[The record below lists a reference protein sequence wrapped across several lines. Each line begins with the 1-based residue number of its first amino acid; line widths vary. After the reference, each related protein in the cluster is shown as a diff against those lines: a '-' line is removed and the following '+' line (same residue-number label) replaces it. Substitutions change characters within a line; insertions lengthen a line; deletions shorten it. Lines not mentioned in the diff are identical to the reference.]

1 MKASAAIEKVVD
13 IQEMEIC
20 LEKAIKEITTTMF
33 DCNSEIIPFE
43 SVALIPPGLSAIVGF
58 GGKISGNIS
67 IHLSPEGACTLASN
81 MLGME
86 FNAMDDIVADAMGEM
101 VNMLAGGMKKYACR
115 HEDLFKISV
124 PSIIYGTD
132 YSTHAPKDFER
143 LLMGVKTGSTTY
155 SLQLVFAQSA

>member
-1 MKASAAIEKVVD
+1 MKASAPVEKVID
-13 IQEMEIC
+13 IHEMEDC

-33 DCNSEIIPFE
+33 DCNSDIIPFE
-43 SVALIPPGLSAIVGF
+43 CVDLIPPGLSAIVGF

-67 IHLSPEGACTLASN
+67 IHLSPDSACTLASN

-86 FNAMDDIVADAMGEM
+86 IKEMDDIVADAMGEM

-124 PSIIYGTD
+124 PSIIYGSD
-132 YSTHAPKDFER
+132 YSTHSPKDSER
-143 LLMGVKTGSTTY
+143 LLMGIKTGSSTY
-155 SLQLVFAQSA
+155 SIQLIFIHS